1 MLMARYNPNYA
12 AVGRWLRSDG
22 DLRAAV
28 RGQANA
34 IADRARLLAPVRTG
48 RYKASISV
56 RDSRGWDGRLAADV
70 TAGVPYST
78 VVEVGRRDVINR
90 GHHVLRRAAETL

>member
-1 MLMARYNPNYA
+1 VASYIPNHA
-12 AVGRWLRSDG
+12 GVRTWLDSDG
-22 DLRAAV
+22 DLRSAV

-34 IADRARLLAPVRTG
+34 IANRARLLAPVRTG
-48 RYKASISV
+48 QYKASIQV

-70 TAGVPYST
+70 TAGVPYAT
-78 VVEVGRRDVINR
+78 VVEVGRRDIRDR